1 MKKQIFFLA
10 LYKIAQKTLKGS
22 NLGKYPFM
30 KSLESFVIS
39 NAKANFVIIQGHKMY
54 LDPKDSLDLSL
65 HGYYE
70 KLETEFVKREVKK
83 GDVVIDIGANIGYY
97 SLILAKIVG
106 DKGKVFAFEP
116 APDNY
121 SLLKKNIEINDYKN
135 VVLENLAISDKNGNI
150 ELYLSQESM
159 GWHRIYPSKYCGE
172 NHIKVKTITLDD
184 YFRDISFKDKIS
196 FVKMDVE
203 GAELGI
209 LRGMASIL
217 KNNKKLTLLVEFVP
231 QYIRESGSN
240 PQELLDIL
248 KKQMFEISVIEEDS
262 DKIQLVDNLDILL
275 EKCDRTDDLP
285 QRINLICKKK

>member
-1 MKKQIFFLA
+1 MKKQTFFLA
-10 LYKIAQKTLKGS
+10 LYKIAQKTLAGS
-22 NLGKYPFM
+22 TLGKYPFM

-39 NAKANFVIIQGHKMY
+39 HAKANFVIIEGHKMY

-65 HGYYE
+65 HGSYE
-70 KLETEFVKREVKK
+70 TLETEFVKSEVTK

-116 APDNY
+116 APDNF

-172 NHIKVKTITLDD
+172 NHVKVKMVTLDD
-184 YFRDISFKDKIS
+184 YFKEISLKDKIS

-203 GAELGI
+203 GAELGV
-209 LRGMASIL
+209 LRGMTSIL
-217 KNNKKLTLLVEFVP
+217 KNNKRLTLLLEFVP
-231 QYIRESGSN
+231 HYIREFGSN
-240 PQELLDIL
+240 PKELLDIL
-248 KKQMFEISVIEEDS
+248 KEQRFEIFVIDEKS
-262 DKIQLVDNLDILL
+262 DKVQIVDNLDILL
-275 EKCDRTDDLP
+275 EKCDRTEDLP
-285 QRINLICKKK
+285 QRINLICKRN

>member
-1 MKKQIFFLA
+1 LKKQIFFLA

-22 NLGKYPFM
+22 NLGKYAFV

-39 NAKANFVIIQGHKMY
+39 KAKSNFVIIHGNKMY
-54 LDPKDSLDLSL
+54 LDQKDSLDLSL
-65 HGYYE
+65 HGSYE
-70 KLETEFVKREVKK
+70 TLETEFVKNEVKK
-83 GDVVIDIGANIGYY
+83 NDIVIDIGANIGYY

-121 SLLKKNIEINDYKN
+121 SLLKKNIEINNYKN
-135 VVLENLAISDKNGNI
+135 VVLENLAISDKNGSI

-172 NHIKVKTITLDD
+172 NHVKVKMVTLDD
-184 YFRDISFKDKIS
+184 YFKENTLRDKIS

-209 LRGMASIL
+209 LRGMTSIL
-217 KNNKKLTLLVEFVP
+217 ENNKKLTLLLEFVP
-231 QYIRESGSN
+231 HYIREFGSD
-240 PQELLDIL
+240 PKELLNIL
-248 KKQMFEISVIEEDS
+248 KKQSFEISVIEEKS
-262 DKIQLVDNLDILL
+262 NEVKPVDNLDFLL
-275 EKCDRTDDLP
+275 EQCDRNDDLP
-285 QRINLICKKK
+285 QRINLICKRK